1 MVKLLLDKPEKK
13 YYCVSLFLQ
22 RDHQRRAEMAIIAKY
37 LLFNLVMQ
45 FSIYIVPV
53 VNSWISR

>member
-1 MVKLLLDKPEKK
+1 MVELLLDKPEKK
-13 YYCVSLFLQ
+13 NFFVSLFLQ
-22 RDHQRRAEMAIIAKY
+22 RDHQRRAQMAIIAKY
-37 LLFNLVMQ
+37 LFFNLVMQ

>member
-1 MVKLLLDKPEKK
+1 MVELLLDKPEKNFFF
-13 YYCVSLFLQ
+13 VSLFLQ
-22 RDHQRRAEMAIIAKY
+22 RDHQRSAQTAIIAKY
-37 LLFNLVMQ
+37 LFFNLVIQ